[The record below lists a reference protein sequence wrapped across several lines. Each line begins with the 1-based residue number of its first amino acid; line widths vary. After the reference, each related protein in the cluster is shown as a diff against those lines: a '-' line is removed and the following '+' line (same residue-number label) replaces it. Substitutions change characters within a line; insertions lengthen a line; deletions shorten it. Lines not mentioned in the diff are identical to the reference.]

1 MEEKYLK
8 KMVDLLEQM
17 NNRLKSIESKLS
29 IETVPMSSLDLL
41 TKIPKSHLQTYFTV
55 QSLEEATCSEIAEV
69 TGRSHNLESR
79 YLRRL
84 KDIGVLQS
92 KRVPVSNTGDN
103 WKGTEVRYFLGESD

>member
-8 KMVDLLEQM
+8 KMVYLLEQM

-29 IETVPMSSLDLL
+29 LEAVPMSSLDLL

-55 QSLEEATCSEIAEV
+55 KSLEEATCSEIAEV

-92 KRVPVSNTGDN
+92 KRVPVSDSGDD
-103 WKGTEVRYFLGESD
+103 WKGTEVKYFLGESD

>member
-8 KMVDLLEQM
+8 KMVELLEKM
-17 NNRLKSIESKLS
+17 NNRLKSIEAKLS
-29 IETVPMSSLDLL
+29 VETAPMSSLDLL

-84 KDIGVLQS
+84 KDIGVLHS
-92 KRVPVSNTGDN
+92 KRVPVSNPEEE
-103 WKGTEVRYFLGESD
+103 WKGTEVKYFLGESD